1 MESCHGA
8 NGTSCRDAW
17 RGRRK
22 GAAYDLSLVRLWRG
36 REDLRVR
43 SSFDGVL
50 LHLPQLQQPVRGH
63 QTMTERSPIRTT
75 LDDGALLVELNRPEK
90 RNALDEALQ
99 GELLRVFT
107 DAADEREVRG
117 VLLTAAG
124 EAFSAGGDLS
134 RFERDWE
141 QAEFRAHSH
150 ELTRLI
156 SSIERLEKPVIA
168 AIGGLATGAGTQ
180 LALSCDLRI
189 ASENARFVFREGMIG
204 FIPSHGGCARL
215 VKLVGLARARDIV
228 LGGEDLDAKEAFRH
242 GLVTKVVPYE
252 KLLNEAEERI
262 RFVLKRAP
270 QAYGLSKRL
279 LQLSASMDHESGLF
293 AESLA
298 QSLLV
303 GTEDHREGVR
313 AARER
318 RAPSFTGR

>member
-1 MESCHGA
+1 
-8 NGTSCRDAW
+8 
-17 RGRRK
+17 
-22 GAAYDLSLVRLWRG
+22 
-36 REDLRVR
+36 
-43 SSFDGVL
+43 
-50 LHLPQLQQPVRGH
+50 
-63 QTMTERSPIRTT
+63 MTERSTLRIR

-90 RNALDEALQ
+90 KNAFDEALQ

-107 DAADEREVRG
+107 DAADERKVRG
-117 VLLTAAG
+117 VILSATG

-134 RFERDWE
+134 RFKRDWE
-141 QAEFRAHSH
+141 QAEFRAHSY

-189 ASENARFVFREGMIG
+189 ASENARFVFREGIIG
-204 FIPSHGGCARL
+204 LIPSHGGCARL

-228 LGGEDLDAKEAFRH
+228 LGGQDLDAEEAYRH
-242 GLVTKVVPYE
+242 GLVTEIVSHE
-252 KLLNEAEERI
+252 KLLDEAKERL
-262 RFVLKRAP
+262 RFILERAP

-279 LQLSASMDHESGLF
+279 LHLCASVDIESGLF

-298 QSLLV
+298 QSLLI

>member
-1 MESCHGA
+1 
-8 NGTSCRDAW
+8 
-17 RGRRK
+17 
-22 GAAYDLSLVRLWRG
+22 
-36 REDLRVR
+36 
-43 SSFDGVL
+43 
-50 LHLPQLQQPVRGH
+50 
-63 QTMTERSPIRTT
+63 MTESSTLRTT

-90 RNALDEALQ
+90 RNAFDGALQ

-107 DAADEREVRG
+107 DAAHEREVRG
-117 VLLTAAG
+117 VILTAAG

-134 RFERDWE
+134 RFERAWG

-168 AIGGLATGAGTQ
+168 AIGGLATGVGTQ
-180 LALSCDLRI
+180 LALSCDLRL
-189 ASENARFVFREGMIG
+189 ASENARFVFREGIIG
-204 FIPSHGGCARL
+204 LIPSHGGCARL

-228 LGGEDLDAKEAFRH
+228 LGGQDLDADEAYRH
-242 GLVTKVVPYE
+242 GLVTEIVPHE
-252 KLLNEAEERI
+252 KLLDEAKERL
-262 RFVLKRAP
+262 RFILERAP

-279 LQLSASMDHESGLF
+279 LHLSASVDIESGLF

-298 QSLLV
+298 QSLLI

>member
-1 MESCHGA
+1 
-8 NGTSCRDAW
+8 
-17 RGRRK
+17 
-22 GAAYDLSLVRLWRG
+22 
-36 REDLRVR
+36 
-43 SSFDGVL
+43 
-50 LHLPQLQQPVRGH
+50 
-63 QTMTERSPIRTT
+63 MTESSTLRTT
-75 LDDGALLVELNRPEK
+75 LDDGALLVKLNRPEK
-90 RNALDEALQ
+90 RNAFDGALQ

-107 DAADEREVRG
+107 DAAHEREVRG
-117 VLLTAAG
+117 VILTAAG

-134 RFERDWE
+134 RFERAWG
-141 QAEFRAHSH
+141 QAEFRANSH

-180 LALSCDLRI
+180 LALSCDLRL
-189 ASENARFVFREGMIG
+189 ASENARFVFREGIIG
-204 FIPSHGGCARL
+204 LIPSHGGCVRL

-228 LGGEDLDAKEAFRH
+228 LGGQDLDADEAYRH
-242 GLVTKVVPYE
+242 GLVTEIVPHE
-252 KLLNEAEERI
+252 KLLDEAKERL
-262 RFVLKRAP
+262 RFILERAP

-279 LQLSASMDHESGLF
+279 LHLSASVDIESGLF

-298 QSLLV
+298 QSLLI

>member
-1 MESCHGA
+1 
-8 NGTSCRDAW
+8 
-17 RGRRK
+17 
-22 GAAYDLSLVRLWRG
+22 
-36 REDLRVR
+36 
-43 SSFDGVL
+43 
-50 LHLPQLQQPVRGH
+50 
-63 QTMTERSPIRTT
+63 MTESSTLRTT

-90 RNALDEALQ
+90 RNAFDEALQ
-99 GELLRVFT
+99 GELLQVFT

-117 VLLTAAG
+117 VILTAAG
-124 EAFSAGGDLS
+124 QVFSAGGDLS

-242 GLVTKVVPYE
+242 GLVTKVVPHE
-252 KLLNEAEERI
+252 RLLDEARERLRHI
-262 RFVLKRAP
+262 FRRAP

-279 LQLSASMDHESGLF
+279 LHLSASVDLESSLF

-303 GTEDHREGVR
+303 ATEDHKEGVR

-318 RAPSFTGR
+318 RAPRFGGR

>member
-1 MESCHGA
+1 
-8 NGTSCRDAW
+8 
-17 RGRRK
+17 
-22 GAAYDLSLVRLWRG
+22 
-36 REDLRVR
+36 
-43 SSFDGVL
+43 
-50 LHLPQLQQPVRGH
+50 
-63 QTMTERSPIRTT
+63 MTESSTLRTT

-90 RNALDEALQ
+90 RNAFDGALQ

-107 DAADEREVRG
+107 DAAHEREVRG
-117 VLLTAAG
+117 VILTAAG

-134 RFERDWE
+134 RFERAWG

-180 LALSCDLRI
+180 LALSCDLRL
-189 ASENARFVFREGMIG
+189 ASENARFVFREGIIG
-204 FIPSHGGCARL
+204 LIPSHGGCARL

-228 LGGEDLDAKEAFRH
+228 LGGQDLDADEAYRH
-242 GLVTKVVPYE
+242 GLVTEIVPHE
-252 KLLNEAEERI
+252 KLLDEAKERL
-262 RFVLKRAP
+262 RFILERAP

-279 LQLSASMDHESGLF
+279 LHLSASVDVESGLF
-293 AESLA
+293 TESLA
-298 QSLLV
+298 QSLLI
-303 GTEDHREGVR
+303 GTEDHSEGVR

>member
-1 MESCHGA
+1 
-8 NGTSCRDAW
+8 
-17 RGRRK
+17 
-22 GAAYDLSLVRLWRG
+22 
-36 REDLRVR
+36 
-43 SSFDGVL
+43 
-50 LHLPQLQQPVRGH
+50 
-63 QTMTERSPIRTT
+63 MTESSTLRTT
-75 LDDGALLVELNRPEK
+75 LDDGALLVKLNRPEK
-90 RNALDEALQ
+90 RNAFDGALQ

-107 DAADEREVRG
+107 DAAHEREVRG
-117 VLLTAAG
+117 VILTAAG

-134 RFERDWE
+134 RFERAWG

-180 LALSCDLRI
+180 LALSCDLRL
-189 ASENARFVFREGMIG
+189 ASENARFVFREGIIG
-204 FIPSHGGCARL
+204 LIPSHGGCVRL

-228 LGGEDLDAKEAFRH
+228 LGGQDLDADEAYRH
-242 GLVTKVVPYE
+242 GLVTEIVPHE
-252 KLLNEAEERI
+252 KLLDEAKERL
-262 RFVLKRAP
+262 RFILERAP

-279 LQLSASMDHESGLF
+279 LHLSASVDIESGLF

-298 QSLLV
+298 QSLLI

>member
-1 MESCHGA
+1 
-8 NGTSCRDAW
+8 
-17 RGRRK
+17 
-22 GAAYDLSLVRLWRG
+22 
-36 REDLRVR
+36 
-43 SSFDGVL
+43 
-50 LHLPQLQQPVRGH
+50 
-63 QTMTERSPIRTT
+63 MTESSSLRTT
-75 LDDGALLVELNRPEK
+75 LDDSALLVELNRPAK
-90 RNALDEALQ
+90 RNALDETLQ
-99 GELLRVFT
+99 GELLQVFT
-107 DAADEREVRG
+107 DAAHDRKVRG
-117 VLLTAAG
+117 VILTAAG

-150 ELTRLI
+150 ELTHLI

-168 AIGGLATGAGTQ
+168 AIGGIAIGAGTQ

-204 FIPSHGGCARL
+204 LIPSHGGCVRL

-228 LGGEDLDAKEAFRH
+228 LGGQDLDAEQAYRH
-242 GLVTKVVPYE
+242 GLVTEIVPHE
-252 KLLNEAEERI
+252 KLLDEAKERL
-262 RFVLKRAP
+262 RFILKRAP

-279 LQLSASMDHESGLF
+279 LHFSTSVDIESGLF
-293 AESLA
+293 AESMA

-303 GTEDHREGVR
+303 GTEDHTEGVR

>member
-1 MESCHGA
+1 
-8 NGTSCRDAW
+8 
-17 RGRRK
+17 
-22 GAAYDLSLVRLWRG
+22 
-36 REDLRVR
+36 
-43 SSFDGVL
+43 
-50 LHLPQLQQPVRGH
+50 
-63 QTMTERSPIRTT
+63 MTESSTLRTR

-90 RNALDEALQ
+90 KNAFDEALQ

-107 DAADEREVRG
+107 DAADERKVRG
-117 VLLTAAG
+117 VILSAAG

-141 QAEFRAHSH
+141 QAEFRAHSY

-189 ASENARFVFREGMIG
+189 ASENARFVFREGIIG
-204 FIPSHGGCARL
+204 LIPSHGGCARL

-228 LGGEDLDAKEAFRH
+228 LGGQDLDAEEAYRH
-242 GLVTKVVPYE
+242 GLVTEIVSHE
-252 KLLNEAEERI
+252 KLLDEAKERL
-262 RFVLKRAP
+262 RFILERAL

-279 LQLSASMDHESGLF
+279 LHLCASVDIESGLF

-298 QSLLV
+298 QSQLI

>member
-1 MESCHGA
+1 
-8 NGTSCRDAW
+8 
-17 RGRRK
+17 
-22 GAAYDLSLVRLWRG
+22 
-36 REDLRVR
+36 
-43 SSFDGVL
+43 
-50 LHLPQLQQPVRGH
+50 
-63 QTMTERSPIRTT
+63 MTESSTLRTT
-75 LDDGALLVELNRPEK
+75 LDDGALLVQLNRPEK
-90 RNALDEALQ
+90 RNAFDGALQ

-107 DAADEREVRG
+107 DAAHEREVRG
-117 VLLTAAG
+117 VILSAAG

-134 RFERDWE
+134 RFERAWG

-189 ASENARFVFREGMIG
+189 ASENARFVFREGIIG
-204 FIPSHGGCARL
+204 LIPSHGGCARL

-228 LGGEDLDAKEAFRH
+228 LGGQDLDADEAYRH
-242 GLVTKVVPYE
+242 GLVTDIVPHE
-252 KLLNEAEERI
+252 KLLDEAKERLQFI
-262 RFVLKRAP
+262 LERAP

-279 LQLSASMDHESGLF
+279 LHLSASVDIESGLF

-298 QSLLV
+298 QSLLI

-318 RAPSFTGR
+318 RAPSFAGR

>member
-1 MESCHGA
+1 
-8 NGTSCRDAW
+8 
-17 RGRRK
+17 
-22 GAAYDLSLVRLWRG
+22 
-36 REDLRVR
+36 
-43 SSFDGVL
+43 
-50 LHLPQLQQPVRGH
+50 
-63 QTMTERSPIRTT
+63 MTESSTLRTR

-107 DAADEREVRG
+107 DATDEREVRG
-117 VLLTAAG
+117 VILSAAG

-168 AIGGLATGAGTQ
+168 AVGGITTGAGTQ

-189 ASENARFVFREGMIG
+189 ASEKARFVFREGIIG
-204 FIPSHGGCARL
+204 LIPSHGGCARL

-228 LGGEDLDAKEAFRH
+228 LGGQDLDAEEAYRH
-242 GLVTKVVPYE
+242 GLVTEIVSHE
-252 KLLNEAEERI
+252 KLLDEAKERL
-262 RFVLKRAP
+262 RFILERAP

-279 LQLSASMDHESGLF
+279 LHLSASVDIESGLF

-298 QSLLV
+298 QSLLI